1 NGNLHWTYNTDGK
14 IYMGV
19 WNGGQCSVFPTVGA
33 WNHVVSTYD
42 GTTIKCYLNGSL
54 ISSASA
60 TLNLS
65 STAFKIAQVQISEA
79 YFNGSIDEI
88 RISNIARTA
97 DEIRQAYEVNL
108 RTHPVQIDF
117 GASLVSGN
125 LITGSGDTSFSI
137 DATVYGLSSLG
148 SEIYPEEKIIV
159 KENYDG
165 TEYLA
170 QGTVATVNAS
180 TGAVTVSS
188 WDTGSTFPSGGYT
201 VNADVFKWQKEY
213 IPIKNRTVGTH
224 VDAVN
229 LLTFRITNGDQG
241 RNIWIDDLRSSSG
254 YLSAYTGEELT
265 FPSSGRYFQYKAIFS
280 TWDIAVTPYISQV
293 QLDYFSGPTLDLL
306 MRHGK
311 WFNSSGVKQPFWWVG
326 TH

>member
-1 NGNLHWTYNTDGK
+1 
-14 IYMGV
+14 
-19 WNGGQCSVFPTVGA
+19 
-33 WNHVVSTYD
+33 
-42 GTTIKCYLNGSL
+42 
-54 ISSASA
+54 
-60 TLNLS
+60 
-65 STAFKIAQVQISEA
+65 
-79 YFNGSIDEI
+79 
-88 RISNIARTA
+88 
-97 DEIRQAYEVNL
+97 
-108 RTHPVQIDF
+108 
-117 GASLVSGN
+117 
-125 LITGSGDTSFSI
+125 
-137 DATVYGLSSLG
+137 
-148 SEIYPEEKIIV
+148 
-159 KENYDG
+159 
-165 TEYLA
+165 
-170 QGTVATVNAS
+170 
-180 TGAVTVSS
+180 
-188 WDTGSTFPSGGYT
+188 STFPSGGYT